1 MYFYSNSFNIYNFT
15 DKLRQKDL
23 EQAILLEE
31 KLALHYSLFV
41 ENQNSNLLPDAIAS
55 GPGVEAFLSGFGS
68 YKDLITDDCDT
79 VEIWKRVIM
88 TVQEISHIAS
98 TLYSAAT
105 GLPLSRSFSS
115 VGERQSESYIS
126 PILPKRA
133 ETFGGFDEK
142 RSKGPP
148 YHPNHHR
155 DSAGAISNFPI
166 TIRDNQTEMVDNNVV
181 INKLSEGSMT
191 TLASTTST
199 HGSNATTNTVKSSSE
214 NLRDH
219 NFAAL
224 QVTHN
229 LHMLLMI
236 IQQQMTTIQSLQS
249 QLLSFREN
257 QKSIYRHDD
266 QLEELRNLQDR
277 IQEEKTSWLKA
288 KENQERDLEERRQEQ
303 LKLQE
308 QIRIEQ
314 DDIKQ
319 QRDQLYRK
327 MEILSS
333 QGLLLSPSVALP
345 IPVSNQSEDYHT
357 DEYSVDGSS
366 TADRRKQEKWKTA
379 TSKNIKKTLNFF

>member
-1 MYFYSNSFNIYNFT
+1 
-15 DKLRQKDL
+15 
-23 EQAILLEE
+23 
-31 KLALHYSLFV
+31 
-41 ENQNSNLLPDAIAS
+41 
-55 GPGVEAFLSGFGS
+55 
-68 YKDLITDDCDT
+68 
-79 VEIWKRVIM
+79 M

-148 YHPNHHR
+148 YHQNNHNR
-155 DSAGAISNFPI
+155 DSTGTLSNFPI
-166 TIRDNQTEMVDNNVV
+166 TIRDNHTEIVDNNIV
-181 INKLSEGSMT
+181 INKLSEGSVT
-191 TLASTTST
+191 TIASTTTTTSLDS
-199 HGSNATTNTVKSSSE
+199 GSSITTNTMKSSSE
-214 NLRDH
+214 NLRDQ

-229 LHMLLMI
+229 LHTLLMI

-249 QLLSFREN
+249 QLTSFREN
-257 QKSIYRHDD
+257 QKSIYRHND

-288 KENQERDLEERRQEQ
+288 KENQEKDLEERRQEQ
-303 LKLQE
+303 FKLQE

-314 DDIKQ
+314 EDIKQ

-345 IPVSNQSEDYHT
+345 IPVSNQGEESHPEEYHI
-357 DEYSVDGSS
+357 DGNT

-379 TSKNIKKTLNFF
+379 SSKL